1 MTIFMYNRR
10 HTTHNTSKE
19 KNMLNENLPYCGMGN
34 IENLNRYMQQKFAE
48 VITVPN
54 HLLPEDFHDEVRGC
68 RTLARLEE
76 LCDKRDGITEHVKKQ
91 ATKAR
96 NIEKLRKQYEE
107 KAQFRTHAGG
117 TDFVD
122 LDSDFDYSDNECDDC
137 QLTKNMQALIGGMVN
152 SGLIDSDDLLEG

>member
-1 MTIFMYNRR
+1 
-10 HTTHNTSKE
+10 
-19 KNMLNENLPYCGMGN
+19 MGN

-48 VITVPN
+48 VITAPN

-96 NIEKLRKQYEE
+96 NIERLRKQVEATSRFNE
-107 KAQFRTHAGG
+107 RG
-117 TDFVD
+117 DFID
-122 LDSDFDYSDNECDDC
+122 LEHGLDYSDNECDDL
-137 QLTKNMQALIGGMVN
+137 QLTKNMQALVGGMVN
-152 SGLIDSDDLLEG
+152 GGLIDADDLLED